1 MADRIDEAKP
11 DVAAQVRRHLESLR
25 AAGVDW
31 LPARAPLPTAPSE
44 APATDAAPKPLFDV
58 GPEPA
63 VPAAP
68 ASVEDRRQALT
79 LLAEQVSGCVRC
91 KELAAT
97 RTQTVFGVGR
107 IDPDVCFI
115 GEAPGAD
122 EDAQGE
128 PFVGKAGQLLTRII
142 QAMGMTREDVYI
154 CNILRC
160 RPPGNR
166 QPLPDEAAHCREWLE
181 KTLALVRPRFI
192 CTLGTPAVKHLLGV
206 TMGITKPARQVPR
219 LPRNARDVYV
229 PPRLSPTGSD
239 EEAGGVG
246 GHESAADA
254 AGPADSATV
263 SRAAAHSAASG
274 SCWINVPNSRNLPR
288 TEGSSWPAKSAGGLR
303 RRINS

>member
-1 MADRIDEAKP
+1 MADRIDETQP

-31 LPARAPLPTAPSE
+31 LPAHVSAAGGAVRGVPRRPT
-44 APATDAAPKPLFDV
+44 PKPLFDE

-68 ASVEDRRQALT
+68 ASAEERRRELT

-142 QAMGMTREDVYI
+142 EAMGH
-154 CNILRC
+154 
-160 RPPGNR
+160 
-166 QPLPDEAAHCREWLE
+166 EA
-181 KTLALVRPRFI
+181 
-192 CTLGTPAVKHLLGV
+192 
-206 TMGITKPARQVPR
+206 
-219 LPRNARDVYV
+219 
-229 PPRLSPTGSD
+229 
-239 EEAGGVG
+239 
-246 GHESAADA
+246 
-254 AGPADSATV
+254 
-263 SRAAAHSAASG
+263 
-274 SCWINVPNSRNLPR
+274 
-288 TEGSSWPAKSAGGLR
+288 
-303 RRINS
+303 

>member
-1 MADRIDEAKP
+1 MADRIDETKP

-31 LPARAPLPTAPSE
+31 LPAHASLSTAPSE
-44 APATDAAPKPLFDV
+44 ASATDAAPKPLFDV

-68 ASVEDRRQALT
+68 AYAEDRRRELT

-142 QAMGMTREDVYI
+142 EAMGMKRADVYI

-181 KTLALVRPRFI
+181 KTLALVRPKII
-192 CTLGTPAVKHLLGV
+192 CALGASAVKYLTGTGTGITRLRGKFLDYRGTPVLCTFHPSYLLRDP
-206 TMGITKPARQVPR
+206 TKKREVWEDMKTLLTR
-219 LPRNARDVYV
+219 LGRPIPQR
-229 PPRLSPTGSD
+229 
-239 EEAGGVG
+239 
-246 GHESAADA
+246 
-254 AGPADSATV
+254 
-263 SRAAAHSAASG
+263 
-274 SCWINVPNSRNLPR
+274 
-288 TEGSSWPAKSAGGLR
+288 
-303 RRINS
+303 